1 MSDHTNSRP
10 DFTAAVT
17 ELIQA
22 GTTLSELL
30 AIDWTS
36 VPREEIVTDL
46 ERWQRAVLQV
56 ATLNLQRS
64 NEATE

>member
-1 MSDHTNSRP
+1 MRDHTNSRP

-36 VPREEIVTDL
+36 VPREEIIADL

>member
-30 AIDWTS
+30 AIDWNT
-36 VPREEIVTDL
+36 VPREEIVADL

-56 ATLNLQRS
+56 ATLNMQRS